1 MLRQSGRYTAALGV
15 ASVLAACQPRT
26 ETYHEPATVGST
38 PMLLT
43 TADLRTIAERPHP
56 MGDRRMIICTE
67 PPPDVAKALSTALAL
82 SASGGNGSIQ
92 GALSGSSAT
101 AEQLAELAGRVPGL
115 LALRDTLFRACE
127 AYGNGMLGDDAYGL
141 IVSRYGEMLTTLI
154 LGDALSTSS
163 ASLAKLEGLNLSLS
177 PTQNNTEKK
186 PQTSPGTST
195 PPKSAPP
202 GNGPSLSGSAS
213 NNHPESVRSQIASL
227 DPAFVQAPTPQPGNR
242 AGRQGQQP
250 GSAPGAPARSP
261 AAPNSKPP
269 QTNSRAA
276 GSTQSIRP
284 ATDSNGAAI
293 GQGLEQMQANYM
305 ALGIL
310 GPLMVACVN
319 EHDPTRRGMY
329 PAGATSTLR
338 QNDLLGSSFCS
349 HYIEQLTQLEL
360 VERLKKAN
368 ASESEIK
375 KIIGIQ

>member
-1 MLRQSGRYTAALGV
+1 
-15 ASVLAACQPRT
+15 
-26 ETYHEPATVGST
+26 
-38 PMLLT
+38 
-43 TADLRTIAERPHP
+43 
-56 MGDRRMIICTE
+56 
-67 PPPDVAKALSTALAL
+67 
-82 SASGGNGSIQ
+82 
-92 GALSGSSAT
+92 
-101 AEQLAELAGRVPGL
+101 
-115 LALRDTLFRACE
+115 
-127 AYGNGMLGDDAYGL
+127 
-141 IVSRYGEMLTTLI
+141 
-154 LGDALSTSS
+154 
-163 ASLAKLEGLNLSLS
+163 
-177 PTQNNTEKK
+177 
-186 PQTSPGTST
+186 
-195 PPKSAPP
+195 
-202 GNGPSLSGSAS
+202 
-213 NNHPESVRSQIASL
+213 L

-250 GSAPGAPARSP
+250 GGAPGAPARSP